1 MSSGTA
7 TDSTTTIA
15 PNGTAEPSLVSEVAI
30 HVVPKRLGVSTKVIP
45 ALPLTPEAFA
55 PYGYVV
61 QAYPTPIAAPRGI
74 KVTSANQGSA
84 MKYHELAPVK
94 SSYPEGAGAKTAL
107 SMFRSKATDAKVGEM
122 FDVKLLER
130 HPCTNQAFFAV
141 GAGGVSEY
149 ALTKQGR
156 AYIVIVALNGEGK
169 HRGGKCSQGADAS
182 VQAINPI
189 CALSERLSQAPR
201 KASSSTWASGTTP

>member
-1 MSSGTA
+1 MKRLRITGKRVFSGPE
-7 TDSTTTIA
+7 TDSTTTIT
-15 PNGTAEPSLVSEVAI
+15 PSDTTEPSLLSEVAI
-30 HVVPKRLGVSTKVIP
+30 PVVPKGLGLLTKVIP

-55 PYGYVV
+55 PYGNVV
-61 QAYPTPIAAPRGI
+61 QAYPTPIAAPRGV

-84 MKYHELAPVK
+84 IKYHALAPVK
-94 SSYPEGAGAKTAL
+94 SSYPEDAGAKTAL
-107 SMFRSKATDAKVGEM
+107 SMFRSKATDAKVGEI

-141 GAGGVSEY
+141 GAAGVSEY

-169 HRGGKCSQGADAS
+169 H
-182 VQAINPI
+182 
-189 CALSERLSQAPR
+189 
-201 KASSSTWASGTTP
+201 